1 MPEFLVKLQTSLI
14 EFWAKLEKGQRI
26 RLGAGIVLGLALLI
40 AFVVFVTRPQY
51 EPLFQ
56 NISQTEI
63 GNIVES
69 LKANKIAYKVEG
81 STISVL
87 KGKADEVRPNMY
99 KEGVVTDASIPADNT
114 TSNIMETEIEKKARL
129 LKNRENAIVRGLM
142 NVEGIS
148 KVSVTLNMPEDNGF
162 VLKPEENQKSAA
174 VMITMKSNAIPFDK
188 KQVYGIVRFIANS
201 SGVPAQNVSLV
212 DQSGEELN
220 SNTSDGFAGTNM
232 DLQNGFKKDIEKSV
246 YKLLEAPFGSE
257 NVRIIAAVDLNFSD
271 EVQDTVEY
279 IPDPDTKTGVVRSF
293 NKIEKIL
300 ADGSTGGVPG
310 TSSNSTSATNSTTTY
325 PEGTTA
331 GDKYNETTN
340 TVNYEINEIKKRIV
354 KEKGNIENLS
364 TTVLLNQSKLP
375 KGYNEAA
382 LKSGVVQLVGYALKG
397 YMTGKSYTDQQLN
410 SLVKI
415 TIMPFDDSQTV
426 ALATE
431 ASKQKQSELI
441 KLILSIASVL
451 LGVGVFAFALFI
463 FVRGRVPRLEEG
475 LAMAG
480 GAPLETISV
489 TGQDGKVYQ
498 VPKRPDIDVPE
509 IDADD
514 HNALRKQ
521 LEKFVSNRP
530 EAVAQ
535 LLKNWI
541 SDD

>member
-1 MPEFLVKLQTSLI
+1 VPEFFVKLQTSLL
-14 EFWAKLEKGQRI
+14 EFWAKLENGQKI
-26 RLGAGIVLGLALLI
+26 RLVAGIVLGLALLI
-40 AFVVFVTRPQY
+40 AFILFVTKPEY

-63 GNIVES
+63 GNIVTS
-69 LKANKIAYKVEG
+69 LKDQKIAYKVEG
-81 STISVL
+81 STIYVL
-87 KGKADEVRPNMY
+87 KGKASELSANMY
-99 KEGVVTDASIPADNT
+99 AEGIVTDASIPADNT

-129 LKNRENAIVRGLM
+129 NTNKQNAIIRGLM
-142 NVEGIS
+142 NVEGIA
-148 KVSVTLNMPEDNGF
+148 KVSVTLNIPDDNGF
-162 VLKPEENQKSAA
+162 VLKPEENEKSAA

-188 KQVYGIVRFIANS
+188 KQVYGIVRFISNS

-212 DQSGEELN
+212 DQTGEELN
-220 SNTSDGFAGTNM
+220 SNTSDGFTGTNM

-246 YKLLEAPFGSE
+246 YKLLEAPFGAA
-257 NVRIIAAVDLNFSD
+257 NVRVIAAVDLNFSD

-279 IPDPDTKTGVVRSF
+279 VPDPETKTGVVRSF

-300 ADGSTGGVPG
+300 ADSSTGGVPG
-310 TSSNSTSATNSTTTY
+310 TSSNSTSGTDSTTTY
-325 PEGTTA
+325 PEGTTS

-375 KGYNEAA
+375 DGYDEAN
-382 LKSGVVQLVGYALKG
+382 LKSSIVELVGYALKG
-397 YMTGKSYTDQQLN
+397 YMTGKSYTDAELTG
-410 SLVKI
+410 LVKI
-415 TIMPFDDSQTV
+415 TIMPFDDSQAA
-426 ALATE
+426 ALANE
-431 ASKQKQSELI
+431 AATQKQSELV

-451 LGVGVFAFALFI
+451 LGIGVFAFALFI
-463 FVRGRVPRLEEG
+463 FVRGRVPKLEEG

-480 GAPLETISV
+480 GGPLETITV

-521 LEKFVSNRP
+521 LEKFVSSRP

>member
-1 MPEFLVKLQTSLI
+1 MPEFFVKLQTSLL
-14 EFWAKLEKGQRI
+14 EFWAKLENGQKI
-26 RLGAGIVLGLALLI
+26 RLVAGIVLGLALLI
-40 AFVVFVTRPQY
+40 AFILFVTKPEY

-63 GNIVES
+63 GNIVTS
-69 LKANKIAYKVEG
+69 LKDQKIAYKVEG
-81 STISVL
+81 STIYVL
-87 KGKADEVRPNMY
+87 KGKASELSANMY
-99 KEGVVTDASIPADNT
+99 AEGIVTDASIPADNT

-129 LKNRENAIVRGLM
+129 NTNKQNAIIRGLM
-142 NVEGIS
+142 NVEGIA
-148 KVSVTLNMPEDNGF
+148 KVSVTLNIPDDNGF
-162 VLKPEENQKSAA
+162 VLKPEENEKSAA

-188 KQVYGIVRFIANS
+188 KQVYGIVRFISNS

-212 DQSGEELN
+212 DQTGEELN
-220 SNTSDGFAGTNM
+220 SNTSDGFTGTNM

-246 YKLLEAPFGSE
+246 YKLLEAPFGAA
-257 NVRIIAAVDLNFSD
+257 NVRVIAAVDLNFSD

-279 IPDPDTKTGVVRSF
+279 VPDPETKTGVVRSF

-300 ADGSTGGVPG
+300 ADSSTGGVPG
-310 TSSNSTSATNSTTTY
+310 TSSNSTSGTDSTTTY
-325 PEGTTA
+325 PEGTTS

-375 KGYNEAA
+375 DGYDEAN
-382 LKSGVVQLVGYALKG
+382 LKSSIVELVGYALKG
-397 YMTGKSYTDQQLN
+397 YMTGKSYTDAELTG
-410 SLVKI
+410 LVKI
-415 TIMPFDDSQTV
+415 TIMPFDDSQAA
-426 ALATE
+426 ALANE
-431 ASKQKQSELI
+431 AATQKQSELV

-451 LGVGVFAFALFI
+451 LGIGVFAFALFI
-463 FVRGRVPRLEEG
+463 FVRGRVPKLEEG

-480 GAPLETISV
+480 GGPLETITV

-521 LEKFVSNRP
+521 LEKFVSSRP